1 MDGLGA
7 GLIALSFWG
16 FIAATV
22 VGGIWYAIR
31 ENDAKQETLRRMI
44 DSGNVD
50 EELIDRVFGGDKDV
64 PRDLRIGGVITISVS
79 AGLALLAYFVSRAN
93 AEALMPILG
102 AAALVGCIGVGLL
115 AAAKASERSQRR
127 DNANSINRNMAP

>member
-7 GLIALSFWG
+7 GLVAFAFWG
-16 FIAATV
+16 FIASTV

-44 DSGNVD
+44 ESGNVD
-50 EELIDRVFGGDKDV
+50 EELIDRVLGGDKDV
-64 PRDLRIGGVITISVS
+64 PRDLKIGGLITLSVS
-79 AGLALLAYFVSRAN
+79 AGLSLLAYFVSRAN

-102 AAALVGCIGVGLL
+102 AAALVGCIGFGLL

>member
-1 MDGLGA
+1 MDAMGA
-7 GLIALSFWG
+7 GLVAFAFWG

-44 DSGNVD
+44 ESGNVD
-50 EELIDRVFGGDKDV
+50 EELMDRVLGGDKDV
-64 PRDLRIGGVITISVS
+64 QRDLKIGGLITLSVS
-79 AGLALLAYFVSRAN
+79 AGLALLAFFVSAVN
-93 AEALMPILG
+93 ADALMPILG
-102 AAALVGCIGVGLL
+102 AASLVGCVGVGLL
-115 AAAKASERSQRR
+115 VAARAAERSQRR